1 MNTSTPIQLTFLA
14 LNDLYFSVIAT
25 LIELRTFRA
34 KIEVNGRILPLNQRA
49 LYVVD
54 VPSV

>member
-14 LNDLYFSVIAT
+14 LTDLLFSMIAT

-34 KIEVNGRILPLNQRA
+34 KIEIDGRILPLNQRA
-49 LYVVD
+49 LYVVE

>member
-1 MNTSTPIQLTFLA
+1 MDTSTPIQLTFLA
-14 LNDLYFSVIAT
+14 LTDRLFSVIAT

-34 KIEVNGRILPLNQRA
+34 KIKINGIILAQNQKA
-49 LYVVD
+49 LYVVE

>member
-1 MNTSTPIQLTFLA
+1 MDTSTPIQLTFLA
-14 LNDLYFSVIAT
+14 LTDLPFSVIAT

-34 KIEVNGRILPLNQRA
+34 KIEVNRTILPLNQRA
-49 LYVVD
+49 LYVVE